1 MNTIINS
8 AKTIAILI
16 AIAIVNIFYWLPP
29 IMIAITVATRPMEK
43 NEILILLIGIPIE
56 LLIGII
62 GVIHARNITKER

>member
-1 MNTIINS
+1 MNTIINY

-29 IMIAITVATRPMEK
+29 IAIAITVATRPMEK

-56 LLIGII
+56 LVIGLIC
-62 GVIHARNITKER
+62 VIHARNITKER